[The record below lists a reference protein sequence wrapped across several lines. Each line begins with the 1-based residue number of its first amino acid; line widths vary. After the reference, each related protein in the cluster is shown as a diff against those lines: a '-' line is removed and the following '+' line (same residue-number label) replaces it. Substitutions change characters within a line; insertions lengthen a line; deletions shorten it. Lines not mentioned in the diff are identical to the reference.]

1 MVKYRS
7 TRPILRG
14 RKVEDIMRKI
24 LLIIKLITL
33 TTIFLRELFK
43 YKVKKNDTDKTLN
56 RKKKNY

>member
-1 MVKYRS
+1 
-7 TRPILRG
+7 
-14 RKVEDIMRKI
+14 MRKI

-56 RKKKNY
+56 RKKNY